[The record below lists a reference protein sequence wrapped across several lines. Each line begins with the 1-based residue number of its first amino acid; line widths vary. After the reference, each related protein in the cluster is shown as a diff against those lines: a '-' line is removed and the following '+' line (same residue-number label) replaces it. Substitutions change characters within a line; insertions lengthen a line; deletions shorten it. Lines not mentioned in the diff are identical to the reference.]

1 MNTALRPDLCGED
14 PGDPHKPFMKERERM
29 ETRRYD
35 VLIVGSGPA
44 GMAAA
49 LAAARRG
56 RKTAL
61 LERYGCLGGGMT
73 SSYVRPFLGSVGN
86 ANIGREIEKRIAE
99 AESFCS
105 PVEAAKIVL
114 AEMAHEAGIDVYLQT
129 QAVSGRT
136 VSSPEGRRRI
146 ESVTAVSH
154 GTGYGF
160 SADAY
165 VDATGDGDLA
175 AACGAEFFIGR
186 DADGLVQ
193 PLSIMFTVEGIEPDT
208 GLVCRHEEDY
218 QDLGDGREYL
228 DLCHKACRSGELPPS
243 VNIVR
248 LYETGRR
255 GERMVNA
262 TQMNRVFP
270 LDPHALAQAEYEL
283 RTQVRKV
290 VLFLKNN
297 IPGFAHIRVNGSCTT
312 TGVRESRRVIGDY
325 VLSADDLFAG
335 RRFDDAVVTDA
346 DFCIDI
352 HNPDGAGQAERDGCP
367 YTPQPYEIPYRS
379 MTAAGFDNLLTA
391 GRCISGDHRAH
402 ASYRV
407 MRICMAMGHA
417 AGIAASLMSEDG
429 LTSRGI
435 DVRRVQEA
443 VGIRK
448 EAQESGGLRT

>member
-1 MNTALRPDLCGED
+1 MVI
-14 PGDPHKPFMKERERM
+14 KQ
-29 ETRRYD
+29 YD
-35 VLIVGSGPA
+35 TLVVGGGPA

-49 LAAARRG
+49 LAAARAG

-73 SSYVRPFLGSVGN
+73 SSYVRPFLGSVKN
-86 ANIGREIEKRIAE
+86 ANIGCEIEKRIAD

-129 QAVSGRT
+129 QAVSAKT
-136 VSSPEGRRRI
+136 VPTAESRRV
-146 ESVTAVSH
+146 ESVAAVSH
-154 GTGYGF
+154 GTEYTF
-160 SADAY
+160 TADAY
-165 VDATGDGDLA
+165 IDATGDGDLA
-175 AACGAEFFIGR
+175 AVCGAEFFIGR
-186 DADGLVQ
+186 DSDGLVQ
-193 PLSIMFTVEGIEPDT
+193 PMSVMFTVEGIEPDT
-208 GLVCRHEEDY
+208 GLVCRHEEDW

-228 DLCHKACRSGELPPS
+228 DLCRRACESGELPPS

-262 TQMNRVFP
+262 TQLNRVFP
-270 LDPHALAQAEYEL
+270 LDPRALAEAEYEL
-283 RTQVRKV
+283 RTQVRQV

-297 IPGFAHIRVNGSCTT
+297 IPGFAHIRVNGSSVT
-312 TGVRESRRVIGDY
+312 TGVRESRRVVGDY
-325 VLSADDLFAG
+325 VLSAEDLFAG

-346 DFCIDI
+346 HFCIDI

-379 MTAAGFDNLLTA
+379 MTAKGFDNLLTA

-417 AGIAASLMSEDG
+417 AGVAAALMSEGG
-429 LTSRGI
+429 LTSREI
-435 DVRRVQEA
+435 DIRRVQRA

-448 EAQESGGLRT
+448 DAEASGS

>member
-1 MNTALRPDLCGED
+1 MIRTAETEGIFV
-14 PGDPHKPFMKERERM
+14 KKEK
-29 ETRRYD
+29 YD

-44 GMAAA
+44 GIAAS
-49 LAAARRG
+49 LAAAREG

-86 ANIGREIEKRIAE
+86 ETVGREIETRIAE

-114 AEMAHEAGIDVYLQT
+114 SEMVHEAGIDVYLQT
-129 QAVSGRT
+129 QAVSAVT
-136 VSSPEGRRRI
+136 SPTPEGRRRI
-146 ESVTAVSH
+146 ESVLAASH
-154 GTGYGF
+154 GEEYSLT
-160 SADAY
+160 ADSY
-165 VDATGDGDLA
+165 VDATGDGDLSSA
-175 AACGAEFFIGR
+175 AGAEFAIGR
-186 DADGLVQ
+186 DSDGLVQ

-208 GLVCRHEEDY
+208 GLVCRHEEDW

-228 DLCHKACRSGELPPS
+228 DLCHKACASGELPAS

-248 LYETGRR
+248 LYLTGRK

-262 TQMNRVFP
+262 TQMNRVYP
-270 LDPHALAQAEYEL
+270 LDPRSLADAEYEL
-283 RTQVRKV
+283 REQVRKV
-290 VLFLKNN
+290 VLFLQKN
-297 IPGFAHIRVNGSCTT
+297 IPGFERIRVNGSCTT

-325 VLSADDLFAG
+325 VLSAEDLFAG

-346 DFCIDI
+346 FFCIDI

-367 YTPQPYEIPYRS
+367 YEPKPYEIPYRS
-379 MTAAGFDNLLTA
+379 LTPAGFDNLLTA

-417 AGIAASLMSEDG
+417 AGIAASLMSENHCG
-429 LTSRGI
+429 SRSI
-435 DVRRVQEA
+435 DIRRVQEA

-448 EAQESGGLRT
+448 DRADS